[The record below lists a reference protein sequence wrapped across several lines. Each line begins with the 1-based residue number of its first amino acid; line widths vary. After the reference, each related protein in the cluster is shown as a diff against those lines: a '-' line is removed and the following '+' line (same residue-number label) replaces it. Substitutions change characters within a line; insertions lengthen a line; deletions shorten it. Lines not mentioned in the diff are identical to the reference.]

1 MMALAIISTCMHYI
15 IEEKIIEYYPI
26 DPLKMLGYTGISAS
40 IFNLFVILTIAEKI
54 NCPNS
59 M

>member
-1 MMALAIISTCMHYI
+1 
-15 IEEKIIEYYPI
+15 
-26 DPLKMLGYTGISAS
+26 LGYTGISAS

-54 NCPNS
+54 DCPNS